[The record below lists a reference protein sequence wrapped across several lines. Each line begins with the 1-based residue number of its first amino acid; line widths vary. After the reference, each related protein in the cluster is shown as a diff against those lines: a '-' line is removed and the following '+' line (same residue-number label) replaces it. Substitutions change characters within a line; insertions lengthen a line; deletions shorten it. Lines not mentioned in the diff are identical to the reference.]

1 MRCLSDDL
9 TTTYVPE
16 ALIVAYK
23 SRGSGKRNYFLESRK
38 IDNKGCVG
46 EGKPVSK
53 KFITSI
59 VKTFSATFEETPHGA
74 MPSNMLFVDD
84 RPGHKHYIWYNK
96 PQKRMMTFAKSIGID
111 DGMYAAPGIIYDVNG
126 DSLSVYAFKGS
137 SPKNKLYKYPSFN
150 LYSNNRVCLGNAQV
164 SMSRNL
170 TWSSL
175 MKRWE
180 MMYWNSTNS
189 HLIGGSPIKGNLV
202 LALKDSTEGFDTSLL
217 LPVNVTLDDL
227 MK

>member
-1 MRCLSDDL
+1 MRSL
-9 TTTYVPE
+9 TDELNLKWHPKAV
-16 ALIVAYK
+16 IVAYQ
-23 SRGSGKRNYFLESRK
+23 SIGYGRTSYFLESRK
-38 IDNKGCVG
+38 IDNNGMLG

-74 MPSNMLFVDD
+74 MPSNMLLVDD

-96 PQKRMMTFAKSIGID
+96 PQKRMMTFAKSIGIS
-111 DGMYAAPGIIYDVNG
+111 DGVYASPGIVYEVKG
-126 DSLSVYAFKGS
+126 ESLFVYAFKGS
-137 SPKNKLYKYPSFN
+137 RPKKRLYKYPSFN
-150 LYSNNRVCLGNAQV
+150 LYGDNRVCLGNAKV
-164 SMSRNL
+164 PMPRDL
-170 TWSSL
+170 TWNSL

-189 HLIGGSPIKGNLV
+189 HLIGDSPIKGNLV
-202 LALKDSTEGFDTSLL
+202 LALKDSTEEFDTSLL
-217 LPVNVTLDDL
+217 LPVNVSLDDL